1 MIIYALWL
9 YDVDADRLPE
19 FQAAFRRDGIWWR
32 LFRRLSGHIHTDL
45 LGKTENPPR
54 SCRLLSISF
63 FTSLDA
69 LLLAEHSSE
78 VRAFV
83 RWLRERTDL
92 CLYLGAFSFLPEPE
106 MEVVAVQHA
115 EPHGAASAAEMQT

>member
-9 YDVDADRLPE
+9 YDVDADRLAE
-19 FQAAFRRDGIWWR
+19 FQGAFREDGIWLR
-32 LFRRLSGHIHTDL
+32 SFRRLSGHIHTDL

-69 LLLAEHSSE
+69 LLLAEHSAE
-78 VRAFV
+78 VKAFV
-83 RWLRERTDL
+83 RWLRERANL
-92 CLYLGAFSFLPEPE
+92 CIYLGPFSFLPEPE
-106 MEVVAVQHA
+106 AEVPSGQQT
-115 EPHGAASAAEMQT
+115 EMHGAVFARGVQM